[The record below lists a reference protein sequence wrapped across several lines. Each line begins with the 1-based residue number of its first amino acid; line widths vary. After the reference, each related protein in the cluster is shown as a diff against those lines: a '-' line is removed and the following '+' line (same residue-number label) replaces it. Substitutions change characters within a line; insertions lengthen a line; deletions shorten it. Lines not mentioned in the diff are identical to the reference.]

1 MYDPRTELEGCNHMQ
16 WFAFRSTVL
25 HPYAAADAWS
35 TTYEIVNAGLC
46 SYMKGWDGLE
56 VCVSHDLQTWRRVP
70 STRYDAPSGTLR
82 WSWMHNA
89 AQPTTFFAYFEPY
102 PYDRQLALVMRCASA
117 TAPGLE
123 VSSLGQSLGGREI
136 DVITVGTGPLHAW
149 IIHRQHPGEPQ
160 AAFFAEGL
168 LARLLGLERQG
179 SIDGLTAQ
187 MLEAFTWHVVP
198 SMNPDGGSAGHLRTN
213 LAGANLNRE
222 WAPTGSYEAPSLER
236 SPEVYHVLRAMQR
249 TGVDF
254 FCDVHGDEGL
264 PFCFCAGNEG
274 TPNWGP
280 RLRALHGAFVGAYA
294 RANPDMQARFGYEP
308 DSPGG
313 ANPAVGGNQVGM
325 RFDCLAVT
333 LEMPFK
339 DNAANAAARRSG
351 KAFDGHRCAMLGAS
365 LVDALAHVH
374 TALRGVPVPR
384 FELPDDAYV
393 RPTEDVNEIRAFL
406 DAQARAARGAARDG
420 QGEGAGGGAQGN
432 ETTILWSN
440 NDMKG
445 TLWTSAEQREQWYDR
460 SKAYW
465 EWDGLHGK
473 GKTND
478 GVMSGIGPLHDADI
492 ADSLAFITG
501 GLQPIWPAP
510 FFFPDARALD
520 VGAGIGRVA
529 GALLLD
535 LCGEVDLVDG
545 SASHLHEARAA
556 LGEPLGEPLAPGTSE
571 PIGGRRETIG
581 RGRVGRYLCSDLQDF
596 VPLASHPYDL
606 IWIQWTT
613 MYLTDA
619 DLTRLLRDCR
629 EALAPGGV
637 IVLKDNVID
646 ELKGP
651 KGLVDGR
658 YVVDELDASVSRTRS
673 HLLDLVNEA
682 GLAIVASATANLKS
696 EELDGLL
703 KNNGWSEMHPVAMLA
718 LRSAEGPQVAR
729 SEDGIDNG
737 DGGGSVFGWVFR

>member
-1 MYDPRTELEGCNHMQ
+1 
-16 WFAFRSTVL
+16 
-25 HPYAAADAWS
+25 
-35 TTYEIVNAGLC
+35 
-46 SYMKGWDGLE
+46 
-56 VCVSHDLQTWRRVP
+56 
-70 STRYDAPSGTLR
+70 
-82 WSWMHNA
+82 
-89 AQPTTFFAYFEPY
+89 
-102 PYDRQLALVMRCASA
+102 
-117 TAPGLE
+117 
-123 VSSLGQSLGGREI
+123 
-136 DVITVGTGPLHAW
+136 
-149 IIHRQHPGEPQ
+149 
-160 AAFFAEGL
+160 
-168 LARLLGLERQG
+168 
-179 SIDGLTAQ
+179 
-187 MLEAFTWHVVP
+187 
-198 SMNPDGGSAGHLRTN
+198 
-213 LAGANLNRE
+213 
-222 WAPTGSYEAPSLER
+222 
-236 SPEVYHVLRAMQR
+236 
-249 TGVDF
+249 
-254 FCDVHGDEGL
+254 
-264 PFCFCAGNEG
+264 
-274 TPNWGP
+274 
-280 RLRALHGAFVGAYA
+280 
-294 RANPDMQARFGYEP
+294 
-308 DSPGG
+308 
-313 ANPAVGGNQVGM
+313 M

-406 DAQARAARGAARDG
+406 DAQARASEQSARGSAPALETAREATSAGMAGASTAPVEAAPAATPMETVPLQPGLGAAAPAATPVETVPPQPGLGAAAPAKAVEAAAVAPAAVATGASAQPAGAPSRAAPRSTLGDVEESSKGDATGWPVVEAAEREEGMAQRAVSPAVQPAVTPAVNPFPAISSTTMSRDG
-420 QGEGAGGGAQGN
+420 QGEGASGGAQGN
-432 ETTILWSN
+432 DATIMWSN
-440 NDMKG
+440 NDMNG
-445 TLWTSAEQREQWYDR
+445 TLWSSAEQREQWYDR

-492 ADSLAFITG
+492 ADSLAFLTG

-556 LGEPLGEPLAPGTSE
+556 LGEPLGEPLAPGASE

-613 MYLTDA
+613 MYLTN
-619 DLTRLLRDCR
+619 
-629 EALAPGGV
+629 AP
-637 IVLKDNVID
+637 
-646 ELKGP
+646 
-651 KGLVDGR
+651 
-658 YVVDELDASVSRTRS
+658 
-673 HLLDLVNEA
+673 
-682 GLAIVASATANLKS
+682 
-696 EELDGLL
+696 
-703 KNNGWSEMHPVAMLA
+703 
-718 LRSAEGPQVAR
+718 
-729 SEDGIDNG
+729 
-737 DGGGSVFGWVFR
+737 